1 MHSYSYLISNLTV
14 TSNRPLSL
22 IQSEPV
28 AAKRDYDV
36 TVHFH
41 DQFLKPDFE
50 GTAISCGRVNRHHY
64 FYDIPNVGE
73 LYICH
78 GREIHMAPRA
88 EVSDEVASLFI
99 LGTGMGTVY
108 HQRKLIPLHA
118 TVALFNRCAYAFC
131 GHSGDGKSTLGKA
144 LLDRHI
150 PLLTDDVACIHWQD
164 GIPMVASEKP
174 IIKLRPDTA
183 KYMGLDHKQ
192 VDFPD
197 GSRKCF
203 LPIPH
208 CEGCWPL
215 KGIFILAFGDL
226 GIQPLPM
233 TEALGMIK
241 AHTYRNFLVE
251 PIWGEEA
258 FLKEQVRLL
267 RDVPAFLFTRPR
279 DLNTLA
285 SMTEFLCENLAN

>member
-1 MHSYSYLISNLTV
+1 MAIAIPRISGCVFLPKDRGITPSFRSQIAWDKAPNLL
-14 TSNRPLSL
+14 R
-22 IQSEPV
+22 
-28 AAKRDYDV
+28 DV
-36 TVHFH
+36 T
-41 DQFLKPDFE
+41 
-50 GTAISCGRVNRHHY
+50 
-64 FYDIPNVGE
+64 
-73 LYICH
+73 
-78 GREIHMAPRA
+78 
-88 EVSDEVASLFI
+88 
-99 LGTGMGTVY
+99 
-108 HQRKLIPLHA
+108 
-118 TVALFNRCAYAFC
+118 
-131 GHSGDGKSTLGKA
+131 
-144 LLDRHI
+144 
-150 PLLTDDVACIHWQD
+150 
-164 GIPMVASEKP
+164 
-174 IIKLRPDTA
+174 PDTA